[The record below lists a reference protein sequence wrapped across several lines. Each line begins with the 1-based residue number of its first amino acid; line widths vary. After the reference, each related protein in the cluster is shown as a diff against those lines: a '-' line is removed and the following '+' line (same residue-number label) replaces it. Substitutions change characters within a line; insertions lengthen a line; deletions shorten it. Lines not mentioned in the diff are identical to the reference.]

1 MPGFVRR
8 TDRRSRGGA
17 AAGDA
22 FLSSEPPDRPTD
34 ELEIPPGAVE
44 QPVRLRKKVSRKLVT
59 AQFPGRLDWPIDS
72 AIRGRRR
79 SHPRPS
85 EPVAVR
91 CERLFRGTCD
101 HGNTGS

>member
-44 QPVRLRKKVSRKLVT
+44 QPPAEEGL
-59 AQFPGRLDWPIDS
+59 A
-72 AIRGRRR
+72 
-79 SHPRPS
+79 
-85 EPVAVR
+85 
-91 CERLFRGTCD
+91 
-101 HGNTGS
+101 